1 MECFRQIGRLVK
13 APFQRDSHHRAL
25 EIGHPTNFRKE
36 EMPTF
41 FPDDESVHVSTKPRE
56 TVSDNAVH
64 SAQTLHSHSS
74 SLEKDAMI
82 KTLEREPSTRQR
94 IKNNV
99 RRLSIRV
106 ARPVSEHED

>member
-13 APFQRDSHHRAL
+13 APFQRDSHHKAL
-25 EIGHPTNFRKE
+25 EIGPPTNFRKE

-41 FPDDESVHVSTKPRE
+41 FPDD
-56 TVSDNAVH
+56 D
-64 SAQTLHSHSS
+64 AQTLHSHSS

-99 RRLSIRV
+99 RRLSVRV

>member
-1 MECFRQIGRLVK
+1 LTTNFLPSEISSFEIMECFRQIGRLVK
-13 APFQRDSHHRAL
+13 APFQRDSHHKAL
-25 EIGHPTNFRKE
+25 EIGPPTNFRKE

-41 FPDDESVHVSTKPRE
+41 FPDD
-56 TVSDNAVH
+56 D
-64 SAQTLHSHSS
+64 AQTLHSHSS

-99 RRLSIRV
+99 RRLSVRV

>member
-13 APFQRDSHHRAL
+13 GPFQRDSQRAL
-25 EIGHPTNFRKE
+25 EIGPPTNFRKE

-41 FPDDESVHVSTKPRE
+41 FPDD
-56 TVSDNAVH
+56 D
-64 SAQTLHSHSS
+64 AQTLHSHSS

-82 KTLEREPSTRQR
+82 KSPARESSTRQR

-99 RRLSIRV
+99 RRLSVRV
-106 ARPVSEHED
+106 ARPISEQED